1 MESNLDN
8 LGLVLGR
15 ESFSYIVCY
24 SCIPE
29 FGIIGGK
36 ELTFTSSI
44 FGSEFSGCLILG
56 SGSILKNMLSLMDE
70 I

>member
-24 SCIPE
+24 SYIPE
-29 FGIIGGK
+29 LGIIGGK
-36 ELTFTSSI
+36 ELRLTSSI
-44 FGSEFSGCLILG
+44 LGSEFFGASSLG